1 MVSFDFVV
9 AFDWRSPADQ
19 SVFRLT
25 LNYRSL
31 TLTAQFRGATVT
43 ERSKLTIKMLSAQW
57 QAPEHYAAGRI
68 VSFQMRP

>member
-1 MVSFDFVV
+1 MASFDFVV

-43 ERSKLTIKMLSAQW
+43 ERSKLTIKML
-57 QAPEHYAAGRI
+57 
-68 VSFQMRP
+68 